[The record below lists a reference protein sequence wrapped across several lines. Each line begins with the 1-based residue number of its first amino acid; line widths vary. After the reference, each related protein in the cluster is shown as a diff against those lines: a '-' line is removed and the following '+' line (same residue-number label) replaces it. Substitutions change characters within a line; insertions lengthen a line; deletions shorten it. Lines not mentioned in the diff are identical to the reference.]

1 MVSIRAVSGMVRA
14 KPAPNAAAG
23 LNAPGTDRARVSSTA
38 RMLAAA
44 VKA

>member
-1 MVSIRAVSGMVRA
+1 MVSIRVVFWIVKA
-14 KPAPNAAAG
+14 KSSPNAAAG
-23 LNAPGTDRARVSSTA
+23 LIAPRRDRVKVSSTA

>member
-1 MVSIRAVSGMVRA
+1 MVSIRVVSGMVRA
-14 KPAPNAAAG
+14 KSAPNATAG
-23 LNAPGTDRARVSSTA
+23 LNAPRRDRVRVSSTA

>member
-1 MVSIRAVSGMVRA
+1 MVSIRAVFGMVRA
-14 KPAPNAAAG
+14 KSAPNAAAG
-23 LNAPGTDRARVSSTA
+23 LNAPGTDRARVSSTT

>member
-1 MVSIRAVSGMVRA
+1 MVSIRAVYGMVRA
-14 KPAPNAAAG
+14 KSAPNAAAG
-23 LNAPGTDRARVSSTA
+23 LNAPRRNRVRVSSTA

>member
-14 KPAPNAAAG
+14 KSAPNAAAG

-44 VKA
+44 VNA

>member
-1 MVSIRAVSGMVRA
+1 MASIRVVSGMVRA

-23 LNAPGTDRARVSSTA
+23 LNAPLGDRVRVSSTA